1 MGGVGF
7 LDHQL
12 ALLFAKVGQRTQA
25 QKAALNP
32 APEALCSCSR
42 SPLPSMLW
50 GCLGQSCCLPEGLNK
65 VVVLPGVWGEKVF
78 LMVTE
83 RFCPL
88 VLT

>member
-1 MGGVGF
+1 MGFVSLITKCLIHTRAGR
-7 LDHQL
+7 Q
-12 ALLFAKVGQRTQA
+12 TQA
-25 QKAALNP
+25 QEPQWLYFPGA
-32 APEALCSCSR
+32 
-42 SPLPSMLW
+42 
-50 GCLGQSCCLPEGLNK
+50 CLSSHAYSGTAYDRAVILPEGLNK